1 MIEVAGPVA
10 WILYACMTGM
20 TLSIGLAFLRLLLG
34 PSMPDRIIALDLIA
48 YQAIALMVAYG
59 VLTDQPNFLEVAL
72 VLALIAFL
80 GTIAFSLYIKH
91 ASVSDPLQS

>member
-1 MIEVAGPVA
+1 MTALAEPIS

-20 TLSIGLAFLRLLLG
+20 TLSIVLSFLRLLLG

-80 GTIAFSLYIKH
+80 GTVAFALYIKYE
-91 ASVSDPLQS
+91 SFSDALP

>member
-1 MIEVAGPVA
+1 MTEVVEPIR
-10 WILYACMTGM
+10 WILYACMTGIA
-20 TLSIGLAFLRLLLG
+20 LSIAMAFLRLLLG

-48 YQAIALMVAYG
+48 YQAIALMVAYA

-80 GTIAFSLYIKH
+80 GTVAFALYIKYESLPD
-91 ASVSDPLQS
+91 ALK